1 MRRKRHRPIF
11 VRKCDY
17 CGTELQLNEPNSDSY
32 VVTVEHKYFCKIHY
46 VGEEPIK
53 DCLEDYIRSK
63 NVRKIEKEKEQ
74 RRLQSNCKEQFQKEQ
89 KEKKEVRLKNL
100 AKLEA
105 YQKELKLKQ
114 RMKEMCDEMY
124 IQALFV
130 VSSSSAHERL
140 KH

>member
-32 VVTVEHKYFCKIHY
+32 VVTVEHKYFCKIHH

-63 NVRKIEKEKEQ
+63 KNAKALQKEKESILRTQQKVSFQDKENEKEKVLTDRTTALRKLDELKQ
-74 RRLQSNCKEQFQKEQ
+74 FLNKKKQASFQK
-89 KEKKEVRLKNL
+89 
-100 AKLEA
+100 
-105 YQKELKLKQ
+105 
-114 RMKEMCDEMY
+114 
-124 IQALFV
+124 
-130 VSSSSAHERL
+130 
-140 KH
+140 

>member
-11 VRKCDY
+11 VRNCDY
-17 CGTELQLNEPNSDSY
+17 CGTQLQTNEPNSDSY
-32 VVTVEHKYFCKIHY
+32 VITAEHKIFCKIHY

-63 NVRKIEKEKEQ
+63 NVRKIEKE
-74 RRLQSNCKEQFQKEQ
+74 Q

-114 RMKEMCDEMY
+114 WRQRASK
-124 IQALFV
+124 
-130 VSSSSAHERL
+130 
-140 KH
+140 

>member
-11 VRKCDY
+11 VRNCDY
-17 CGTELQLNEPNSDSY
+17 CGTQLQTNEPNSDSY
-32 VVTVEHKYFCKIHY
+32 VITAEHKIFCKIHY

-63 NVRKIEKEKEQ
+63 NVRNEKKKVDEKYDEEKKEIQKEKEKI
-74 RRLQSNCKEQFQKEQ
+74 L
-89 KEKKEVRLKNL
+89 RLKNL

-114 RMKEMCDEMY
+114 WQKRKNH
-124 IQALFV
+124 L
-130 VSSSSAHERL
+130 
-140 KH
+140 

>member
-11 VRKCDY
+11 VRNCDY
-17 CGTELQLNEPNSDSY
+17 CGTQLQTNEPNSDSY
-32 VVTVEHKYFCKIHY
+32 VITAEHKIFCKIHY

-63 NVRKIEKEKEQ
+63 NVRNEKKKVDEKYDEEKKEIQKEKEKI
-74 RRLQSNCKEQFQKEQ
+74 L
-89 KEKKEVRLKNL
+89 RLKNL

-114 RMKEMCDEMY
+114 WQKRKENH
-124 IQALFV
+124 L
-130 VSSSSAHERL
+130 
-140 KH
+140 